1 MGLTILDVHRII
13 EQDVQKMGFFAYKDL
28 EHEEIDIQIN
38 RQIDIIVNGIL
49 DKHFRR
55 ELKLNE
61 EQGFQKNTFSV
72 DNFRSLHKMNVFI
85 PFALNVN
92 DSTKTAF
99 FILPTDYYHHIK
111 TTMIIKYDCYEDGKK
126 VEKKEEVA
134 VRIAE

>member
-61 EQGFQKNTFSV
+61 EQGFQKNQVTL
-72 DNFRSLHKMNVFI
+72 DNLRRLHKMTVFI
-85 PFALNVN
+85 PPALNVS
-92 DSTKTAF
+92 DSAKTAF
-99 FILPTDYYHHIK
+99 FTLPTDYY
-111 TTMIIKYDCYEDGKK
+111 
-126 VEKKEEVA
+126 
-134 VRIAE
+134 